1 MRIIDTHAHLFDEV
15 FAEDLEEVV
24 SRALQNDVEK
34 VFLPNIDETTI
45 TSMLELCT
53 RFPGFFHPMLG
64 LHPTEVRADY
74 GEVLGRMEA
83 LLQAGHSFIGI
94 GEVGLDYYWTVLI
107 IKNSKKPSVAKWSG
121 RCHTVFPDDSFP
133 FRTKRTGG
141 PAHSFS
147 YERGCR
153 SFP

>member
-34 VFLPNIDETTI
+34 VFLPNIDETTV

-64 LHPTEVRADY
+64 LESGLWRGARTY
-74 GEVLGRMEA
+74 GG
-83 LLQAGHSFIGI
+83 
-94 GEVGLDYYWTVLI
+94 TVA
-107 IKNSKKPSVAKWSG
+107 S
-121 RCHTVFPDDSFP
+121 RP
-133 FRTKRTGG
+133 FFYRYR
-141 PAHSFS
+141 
-147 YERGCR
+147 
-153 SFP
+153 

>member
-15 FAEDLEEVV
+15 FAEDLEEVI

-83 LLQAGHSFIGI
+83 LLQAG
-94 GEVGLDYYWTVLI
+94 LPL
-107 IKNSKKPSVAKWSG
+107 PSGVVAVIRSS
-121 RCHTVFPDDSFP
+121 PDDSFP

>member
-107 IKNSKKPSVAKWSG
+107 IKNSKKLPLPSGVVAVIRSS
-121 RCHTVFPDDSFP
+121 PDDSFP

>member
-1 MRIIDTHAHLFDEV
+1 
-15 FAEDLEEVV
+15 
-24 SRALQNDVEK
+24 
-34 VFLPNIDETTI
+34 
-45 TSMLELCT
+45 
-53 RFPGFFHPMLG
+53 MLG

-94 GEVGLDYYWTVLI
+94 GEVGLDYYWDRTYYKEQQEAFRCQVE
-107 IKNSKKPSVAKWSG
+107 WSLVI
-121 RCHTVFPDDSFP
+121 RSSPDDSFP